1 MRVFDMKLGE
11 WIKNYRVKNDYSM
24 QTFADKCGFSK
35 AYVAILEN
43 GINPSTGKPVSP
55 TIQIFKKIADA
66 TLQDVNEFISLLDR
80 DQPVTISPA
89 VITNT
94 IPNIKN
100 IFPLKTKK
108 IPLIGTI
115 AAGVPLL
122 AEEQFECYVET
133 SDNIKADF
141 CLRVK
146 GDSMVNARINDG
158 DIVFI
163 IKQPDVDDG
172 EIAAVL
178 IDSEATLKRVY
189 KMPGAVKLVA
199 ENSKYKPLLY
209 TENNC
214 DELIILG
221 KAIAFQSKVH

>member
-1 MRVFDMKLGE
+1 MGVLFGDKLKQLRLERNMSQEELAGLLGTSKQVISRYE
-11 WIKNYRVKNDYSM
+11 TNQRTPKITIAQKYAIQLGIPLNYLINDDISSSL
-24 QTFADKCGFSK
+24 K
-35 AYVAILEN
+35 EN
-43 GINPSTGKPVSP
+43 
-55 TIQIFKKIADA
+55 
-66 TLQDVNEFISLLDR
+66 
-80 DQPVTISPA
+80 
-89 VITNT
+89 VID